1 MAREKDYRALARKRM
16 HRPSTLKRYPRF
28 LFYSR
33 NKKGKTWLSTSAG
46 AEQTL
51 VIDPENGTDEMKKSD
66 PHVWPTT
73 RWEDIDEAY
82 QFLRHINECQICDD
96 PHPFKWVAV
105 DGNTRMSNFALK
117 YVMRLEEER
126 SLTRIPGM
134 VQQRDYGKAGELMKD
149 MFNNFHNLPLGV
161 VFTAQER
168 MIEASDSEEDEDYEE
183 DVAQFVPDL
192 PKGTRAS
199 LNAIVDVIGRLYVV
213 RTDDEPPKAQRRLWI
228 GDSPRYDTGYRSDFG
243 PLPNYIVNPTI
254 PKLVRLMRT
263 GSATAKKT
271 AKKTPK

>member
-1 MAREKDYRALARKRM
+1 MAKEKDYRALAKKKM
-16 HRPSTLKRYPRF
+16 HRSAEIKRYPRI
-28 LFYSR
+28 LVYSR
-33 NKKGKTWLSTSAG
+33 NKKGKTFFSVSAG
-46 AEQTL
+46 VEQTL
-51 VIDPENGTDEMKKSD
+51 VIDPERGTDEMKKLN

-73 RWEDIDEAY
+73 NWTDIDDAY
-82 QFLRHINECQICDD
+82 QFLRHVNECQTCPT
-96 PHPFKWVAV
+96 PHPFKWVAL
-105 DGNTRMSNFALK
+105 DGNTRMSNFSLK
-117 YVMRLEEER
+117 HVMKLEEER

-161 VFTAQER
+161 IYTAQER
-168 MIEASDSEEDEDYEE
+168 MIEASESEEDEDYED

-192 PKGTRAS
+192 PKGTRGS

-213 RTDDEPPKAQRRLWI
+213 RNDEVDPPKAERRLWI

-243 PLPNYIVNPTI
+243 PLPNYIRNPTI

-263 GSATAKKT
+263 GTQTAKKT
-271 AKKTPK
+271 ARKK